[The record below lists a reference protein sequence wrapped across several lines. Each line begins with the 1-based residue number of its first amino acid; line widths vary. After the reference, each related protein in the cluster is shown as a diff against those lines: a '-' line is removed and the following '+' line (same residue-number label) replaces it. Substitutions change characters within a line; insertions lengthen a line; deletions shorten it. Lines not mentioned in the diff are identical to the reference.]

1 MRRLAACLALATL
14 LGAGPVVPAQAAE
27 ESATPIGTYRSWNGY
42 SYMDGGKKIC
52 FMATKPTRTL
62 PEGATRGE
70 IYAMIT
76 HRPAENSTG
85 VVSIVTG
92 YTYKSNSDVQV
103 TIGNQRFSLF
113 TDGDTAWARD
123 DATDRALVAAIKGGS
138 AMTVVGTSARGT
150 KTTDTYSLAGSSA
163 AYQAIS
169 QQCGLR

>member
-1 MRRLAACLALATL
+1 MRRFALALSLLAVCAASPSLAADNAPTA
-14 LGAGPVVPAQAAE
+14 
-27 ESATPIGTYRSWNGY
+27 IGSYNSWNGY
-42 SYMDGGKKIC
+42 SYMDGSKKVC
-52 FMATKPTRTL
+52 FMATKPTKTL
-62 PEGATRGE
+62 PAGATRGD

-92 YTYKSNSDVQV
+92 YTYKNNSDVQV

-123 DATDRALVAAIKGGS
+123 DATDRALVAAIKAGS
-138 AMTVVGTSARGT
+138 NMTVVGTSTRGT

>member
-1 MRRLAACLALATL
+1 MTRLALSLLFGLLLATPAFAEDPKAI
-14 LGAGPVVPAQAAE
+14 GA
-27 ESATPIGTYRSWNGY
+27 YRSWNGY
-42 SYMDGGKKIC
+42 TYTDGSKQVC

-62 PEGATRGE
+62 PAGATRGD

-92 YTYKSNSDVQV
+92 YTYKANSDVQV
-103 TIGNQRFSLF
+103 TIGTQKFSLF

-138 AMTVVGTSARGT
+138 SMTVVGTSSRGT
-150 KTTDTYSLAGSSA
+150 KTTDTYSLSGSSA

>member
-1 MRRLAACLALATL
+1 MRRLALSL
-14 LGAGPVVPAQAAE
+14 LLSTAVCAPAMAE
-27 ESATPIGTYRSWNGY
+27 EASPIGSYRSWNGY
-42 SYMDGGKKIC
+42 SYTDGGKKIC
-52 FMATKPTRTL
+52 FMATKPTATL
-62 PEGATRGE
+62 PAGATRGE

-92 YTYKSNSDVQV
+92 YTYKPNSDVQV

-138 AMTVVGTSARGT
+138 SMTVIGTSSRGT

-169 QQCGLR
+169 QNCGLR

>member
-1 MRRLAACLALATL
+1 MRRPASALLLALLAVMVST
-14 LGAGPVVPAQAAE
+14 PVMAE
-27 ESATPIGTYRSWNGY
+27 EPAAIGTYRNWNGY
-42 SYMDGGKKIC
+42 SYSDSGKKVC

-62 PEGATRGE
+62 PAGVTRGD

-76 HRPAENSTG
+76 HRPDENSTG

-92 YTYKSNSDVQV
+92 YTYKANSDVQL

-123 DATDRALVAAIKGGS
+123 DATDRALVAAIKAGAS
-138 AMTVVGTSARGT
+138 MTVVGTSSRGT

>member
-1 MRRLAACLALATL
+1 MTRLILGLLLTL
-14 LGAGPVVPAQAAE
+14 VTVLPAWAEGPTA
-27 ESATPIGTYRSWNGY
+27 IGNFRNWNGY
-42 SYMDGGKKIC
+42 TYTENGKKVC

-62 PEGATRGE
+62 PAGVTRGD

-76 HRPAENSTG
+76 HRPGENSNG

-123 DATDRALVAAIKGGS
+123 EATDRALVAAIKGGS
-138 AMTVVGTSARGT
+138 AMTVAGTSSRGT

>member
-1 MRRLAACLALATL
+1 MRRPILAYALGLLVALAVC
-14 LGAGPVVPAQAAE
+14 APAQAE
-27 ESATPIGTYRSWNGY
+27 EQASPIGTYRNWNGY
-42 SYMDGGKKIC
+42 SYSDAGKKIC

-62 PEGATRGE
+62 PAGATRGD

-123 DATDRALVAAIKGGS
+123 DATDRALVAAIKAGS
-138 AMTVVGTSARGT
+138 SMTVVGTSARGT